1 MKKNILIILL
11 LFTFFTLS
19 IPSQVKASVIEKI
32 SHPDQIKYFRVV
44 KKEGGA
50 LYGIRISTLNQTP
63 KITSTLTPA
72 SPKNSTQNKEALIE
86 KISHPSEIKYFKVV
100 KQEGGALYGIR
111 IASQSNFA
119 EIDGK
124 LRMVEGKASWYKYKN
139 GLFAASPDYPK
150 GSVLKVTNLS
160 NGKTIE
166 VTVNDF
172 GPDRNIN
179 PDRVIDLDF
188 VSFSAL
194 ASTGA
199 GIIDVRVEPISITGS
214 SFKVEDKLILANTTN
229 SVSPDIS
236 ALAAIVIRESDGK
249 VLYEKNSSQ
258 VMPIASLTK
267 LIFAKVF
274 LDLKPDFNQV
284 VTYRQ
289 QDSDYNHKYV
299 TAGQEAR
306 LRVTDGD
313 TLTVGDLFYASII
326 GSANNTVET
335 LVRNSGLSR
344 DEFIKR
350 MNDYAKNLGAKN
362 TKFIEPTGLSSENVS
377 SPSDYAIIARE
388 IFSDEKL
395 KNISA
400 KTNYS
405 FSTINSKKVFN
416 LKNTNHLLATS
427 SYAIIGSKTGYLDE
441 SGYCLITQVENENE
455 KFIVINL
462 NSATRDLSF
471 KVNEELIKFGL
482 KK

>member
-1 MKKNILIILL
+1 MKKNILIISV
-11 LFTFFTLS
+11 LFAF
-19 IPSQVKASVIEKI
+19 
-32 SHPDQIKYFRVV
+32 
-44 KKEGGA
+44 
-50 LYGIRISTLNQTP
+50 
-63 KITSTLTPA
+63 STLTIPVQVGA
-72 SPKNSTQNKEALIE
+72 SAIE
-86 KISHPSEIKYFKVV
+86 KISHPSQIKYFRVV

-111 IASQSNFA
+111 IASASVLNPVLASIPSSNKEALIEKISHPSQIKYFRIVKQEA
-119 EIDGK
+119 EALYGIRITSPTNFLEIDGK
-124 LRMVEGKASWYKYKN
+124 LRMTEGKASWYRYKN

-160 NGKTIE
+160 NGKIIE

-172 GPDRNIN
+172 GPERNIH

-188 VSFSAL
+188 VAFSAL

-199 GIIDVRVEPISITGS
+199 GIIDVKVEPISITGS
-214 SFKVEDKLILANTTN
+214 NFKVEDKLVLVDTTA

-249 VLYEKNSSQ
+249 VLYEKNSAQ

-267 LIFAKVF
+267 LVFAKVF
-274 LDLKPDFNQV
+274 LDLKPDFNKV
-284 VTYRQ
+284 VTYQ
-289 QDSDYNHKYV
+289 QADSDYNHKYV
-299 TAGQEAR
+299 TPGQEAR
-306 LRVTDGD
+306 LRVADGD
-313 TLTVGDLFYASII
+313 TLTISDLFYASII

-335 LVRNSGLSR
+335 LVRNSGISR

-350 MNDYAKNLGAKN
+350 MNDYAKNLGATN
-362 TKFIEPTGLSSENVS
+362 TKFIEPTGLSPENVS
-377 SPSDYAIIARE
+377 SPYDYAIIAKE

-400 KTNYS
+400 KANYS
-405 FSTINSKKVFN
+405 FTTLNFKKVFN

-441 SGYCLITQVENENE
+441 SGYCLITEVENKNE
-455 KFIVINL
+455 KFIIINL

-471 KVNEELIKFGL
+471 QVNEELIKFGL